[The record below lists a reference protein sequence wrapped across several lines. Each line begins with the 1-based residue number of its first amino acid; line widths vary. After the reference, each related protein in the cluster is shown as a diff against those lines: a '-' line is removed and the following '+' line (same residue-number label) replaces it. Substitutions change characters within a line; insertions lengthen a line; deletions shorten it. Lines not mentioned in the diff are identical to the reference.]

1 MLKKILIQPSLKNF
15 LNLSSNFSKKISIV
29 TPEIKDI
36 MDIMNEETI
45 GSSVAMLGKTIFGIS
60 ETPETSLDDVIIAK
74 IDFTGARI
82 L

>member
-1 MLKKILIQPSLKNF
+1 M
-15 LNLSSNFSKKISIV
+15 